1 MLTIKQLNPKIAGVR
16 KSTKAMRANIQEI
29 LVHAAGNAFQSGD
42 VTAFTKLID
51 ATRGADQK
59 AIMRWVRDYGFAT
72 YKSDAGVYNVNK
84 TMRKS
89 ADFADGDA
97 VVAYLET
104 QPTWYE
110 LAAGVKQIA
119 KELDVN
125 KRLESLLKA
134 TRESNTVVKV
144 DFKAARELMD
154 ALHHT
159 LAEHDRKR
167 QDAV

>member
-1 MLTIKQLNPKIAGVR
+1 MLTIKQLNPKIAGIR
-16 KSTKAMRANIQEI
+16 KSTKAMRANIQEVLI
-29 LVHAAGNAFQSGD
+29 HAAANAFQSGD
-42 VTAFTKLID
+42 VTAFTKLFD

-59 AIMRWVRDYGFAT
+59 AIAKWAQTYGFAIL
-72 YKSDAGVYNVNK
+72 KEDGVFNVNK
-84 TMRKS
+84 SMRKT

-110 LAAGVKQIA
+110 LTASAKSIA

-134 TRESNTVVKV
+134 ARESNTVVKV

-159 LAEHDRKR
+159 LAEVDRKH
-167 QDAV
+167 QNAG

>member
-1 MLTIKQLNPKIAGVR
+1 MLTIKQLNPKIAGIR
-16 KSTKAMRANIQEI
+16 KSTKAMRANIQEVLI
-29 LVHAAGNAFQSGD
+29 HAAANAYVSGD
-42 VTAFTKLID
+42 VTAFTKLFD

-59 AIMRWVRDYGFAT
+59 AIAKWAQTYGFAIL
-72 YKSDAGVYNVNK
+72 KAEGVFNVNK
-84 TMRKS
+84 SMRRT

-104 QPTWYE
+104 QPAWFE
-110 LAAGVKQIA
+110 LSASAKDIT

-125 KRLESLLKA
+125 KRLEALLKA
-134 TRESNTVVKV
+134 ARVSSTVVKV

-159 LAEHDRKR
+159 LAEVDRKH
-167 QDAV
+167 QNAG